1 MTIPARLAAAMA
13 MALAL
18 SAACTVPP
26 VPSQPTHTAQLEVRG
41 TTLMMVG
48 GRGALSAW
56 EFDGDRYREVQA
68 RWTADGD
75 AISMNSS
82 GSFTAR
88 RLGAATVRAQ
98 YGDLVGTATVHVVPS
113 VAGTWRG
120 SITVLDCWQTVA
132 TTPDPCANRR
142 GLVAPFTVVVSQT
155 DAAELGNL
163 TGTLQAFTPAATGN
177 FVGLLD
183 SGGVFFIQGHVE
195 RAQDRLAT
203 AISFRWM
210 LEEQQLNPLKVDDR
224 IEDQL
229 DVQLGIRAGSE
240 SVAFSEIWR
249 MSPLTR

>member
-1 MTIPARLAAAMA
+1 MPIPARRLAAAIG
-13 MALAL
+13 LAL
-18 SAACTVPP
+18 SAACSVPP
-26 VPSQPTHTAQLEVRG
+26 LPSQPSHTAQLEVRG
-41 TTLMMVG
+41 TTLMLVG

-56 EFDGDRYREVQA
+56 EFDGNQYREVQA

-75 AISMNSS
+75 AIAMASS

-88 RLGAATVRAQ
+88 RLGAAAVRAQ
-98 YGDLVGTATVHVVPS
+98 YRDLIGTATVHVVPS

-120 SITVLDCWQTVA
+120 SITVLDCWPSVPTAPDTCA
-132 TTPDPCANRR
+132 TRR
-142 GLVAPFTVVVSQT
+142 GLVAPFALVVSQT

-163 TGTLQAFTPAATGN
+163 TGTLEAFTPPATGN

-183 SGGVFFIQGHVE
+183 SGGVFFVQGHVE

-210 LEEQQLNPLKVDDR
+210 LDQDRLVPWKVDDR

-229 DVQLGIRAGSE
+229 DVVLSVRMGSE
-240 SVAFSEIWR
+240 IFMFSEIWR
-249 MSPLTR
+249 MSALTR